1 MNIKSLILALAI
13 TGSSVFAF
21 AQKGELNSAKT
32 NYDKFSVLKGAN
44 SLGLAKSNLQ
54 TAKASIDKASAHEKT
69 MNDPS
74 TWTYKALIY
83 ADLALM
89 DSVPTT
95 SEPLLKE
102 ATSALQKA
110 VSLDK
115 EGANKE
121 NFNRVNDLLAQYHL
135 NVGVRAFQ
143 AKNFKDALKGFNN
156 SLTYRPNDTTITYY
170 SGLAAINAQDYAA
183 ATKAYESLVKTDF
196 SANKQVYLDLSRI
209 YAMQKDT
216 VAAIKAAAE
225 GSAKFPADADLARQE
240 IELNLLTGKQ
250 KEVIGR
256 ITAQA
261 EKEPNNRLYP
271 FYLGVA
277 YATANNTAKAE
288 ESYKKAIAIDA
299 NYADAT
305 LNLGGLILNNG
316 IELYNSANKLPQ
328 SKQKEYDAM
337 MKKANA
343 EFDRA
348 LPYLT
353 KATELSPKS
362 RMAWENLRAYYQ
374 AKRNTAK
381 IAEINKKL
389 QTLE

>member
-1 MNIKSLILALAI
+1 MNIKSLILALVM
-13 TGSSVFAF
+13 TGTSVVAF
-21 AQKGELNSAKT
+21 AQKGELNSAKS
-32 NYDKFSVLKGAN
+32 NYDKYTVLKGASSAIAGGN
-44 SLGLAKSNLQ
+44 LKSAKE
-54 TAKASIDKASAHEKT
+54 AIDKAAAHEKT
-69 MNDPS
+69 KDNPE

-83 ADLALM
+83 ADLALL

-95 SEPLLKE
+95 STPLLNE

-115 EGANKE
+115 AGENKANIDE
-121 NFNRVNDLLAQYHL
+121 VNKLLAQYHM
-135 NVGVRAFQ
+135 NAGVRAYQ

-156 SLTYRPNDTTITYY
+156 SLSYRPGDTTLTYY
-170 SGLAAINAQDYAA
+170 AGISAINAQDYPAA
-183 ATKAYESLVKTDF
+183 IKAYQELVKTNF
-196 SANKQVYLDLSRI
+196 SNNNQIYLDLSRI

-216 VAAIKAAAE
+216 TAAIKAAAE
-225 GSAKFPADADLARQE
+225 GSAKFPEDADLARQE
-240 IELNLLTGKQ
+240 IELNLLSGKQ
-250 KEVIGR
+250 KETIGR

-261 EKEPNNRLYP
+261 EKEPKNKLYP

-277 YATANNTAKAE
+277 YATLNDNNKAE
-288 ESYKKAIAIDA
+288 EWYKKALTIDA
-299 NYADAT
+299 NYAEAN
-305 LNLGGLILNNG
+305 LNLGGLILNKG
-316 IELYNSANKLPQ
+316 IELYNAANKLPQ

-348 LPYLT
+348 LPYLQ

-374 AKRNTAK
+374 AKRNPTK
-381 IAEINKKL
+381 VAEINKTI
-389 QTLE
+389 QTLD

>member
-1 MNIKSLILALAI
+1 MNIKSLILALVM
-13 TGSSVFAF
+13 TGTSVVAF
-21 AQKGELNSAKT
+21 AQKGELNSAKS
-32 NYDKFSVLKGAN
+32 NYDKYTVLKGASSAIAGGN
-44 SLGLAKSNLQ
+44 LKSAKE
-54 TAKASIDKASAHEKT
+54 AIDKAAAHEKT
-69 MNDPS
+69 KDNPE

-83 ADLALM
+83 ADLALL

-95 SEPLLKE
+95 STPLLNE

-115 EGANKE
+115 AGENKANIDE
-121 NFNRVNDLLAQYHL
+121 VNKLLAQYHM
-135 NVGVRAFQ
+135 NAGVRAYQ

-156 SLTYRPNDTTITYY
+156 SLSYRPGDTTLTYY
-170 SGLAAINAQDYAA
+170 AGISAINAQDYPAA
-183 ATKAYESLVKTDF
+183 IKAYQELVKTNF
-196 SANKQVYLDLSRI
+196 SNNNQIYLDLSRI

-216 VAAIKAAAE
+216 TAAIKAAAE
-225 GSAKFPADADLARQE
+225 GSAKFPEDADLARQE
-240 IELNLLTGKQ
+240 IELNLLSGKQ
-250 KEVIGR
+250 KETIGR

-261 EKEPNNRLYP
+261 EKEPKNKLYP

-277 YATANNTAKAE
+277 YATLNDNNKAE
-288 ESYKKAIAIDA
+288 EWYKKALEIDA
-299 NYADAT
+299 NYAEAN
-305 LNLGGLILNNG
+305 LNLGGLILNKG
-316 IELYNSANKLPQ
+316 IELYNAANKLPQ

-348 LPYLT
+348 LPYLQ

-374 AKRNTAK
+374 AKRNPTK
-381 IAEINKKL
+381 VAEINKTI
-389 QTLE
+389 QTLD